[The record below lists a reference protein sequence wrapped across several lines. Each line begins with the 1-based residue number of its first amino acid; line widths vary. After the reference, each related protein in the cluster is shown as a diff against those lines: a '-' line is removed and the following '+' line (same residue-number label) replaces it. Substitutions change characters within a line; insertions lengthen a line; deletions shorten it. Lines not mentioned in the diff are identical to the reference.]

1 MCTETPLLIVIA
13 GPTAVGKSKI
23 AIKLAKYLKTEII
36 SCDSRQFYKEL
47 NIGVAKLN
55 ENEREGVKHHLIGSK
70 SINNEYSISDFQK
83 DFSNISKKIFKKN
96 NLCILCGGSGL
107 YIDAVCKGFDKIP
120 NIPPKIRFDLN
131 NKLKIKG
138 LEKIC
143 LELKKIDPISYKNI
157 DLNNPRRVIRALEV
171 STYTKKPY
179 SEYLNKRKEN
189 KLFESLF
196 IFVNEDRNNLYENI
210 NKRVDLMI
218 EKGLIIEAKQ
228 LYKFKNK
235 RALNSIG
242 YTELFKHF
250 NGEYSLEF
258 AINLI
263 KRNSR
268 RYAKRQITWFKKND
282 YTEIENNFEQLK
294 KLVDKKIK
302 ATKIN

>member
-1 MCTETPLLIVIA
+1 M
-13 GPTAVGKSKI
+13 
-23 AIKLAKYLKTEII
+23 
-36 SCDSRQFYKEL
+36 
-47 NIGVAKLN
+47 
-55 ENEREGVKHHLIGSK
+55 
-70 SINNEYSISDFQK
+70 
-83 DFSNISKKIFKKN
+83 
-96 NLCILCGGSGL
+96 
-107 YIDAVCKGFDKIP
+107 
-120 NIPPKIRFDLN
+120 
-131 NKLKIKG
+131 
-138 LEKIC
+138 
-143 LELKKIDPISYKNI
+143 ELKKIDPISYKNI

-282 YTEIENNFEQLK
+282 YTEIKNNFEQLK
-294 KLVDKKIK
+294 KIVDKKIK